1 MEKRYPAL
9 HIISLLF
16 KVLSV
21 VIVILGIVLIIVVL
35 AQGDTSLYLPR
46 VFGSTLL
53 TLGVVPIIIFTLISA
68 LILWGIAELLICLID
83 IENNTRV
90 MMTKETRAKEAE
102 AAPMA
107 VVTPPVLTPATP
119 GEQPAEA
126 EKPAEESEEK
136 KAAAALAERKQNLKD
151 ILNKKIW

>member
-21 VIVILGIVLIIVVL
+21 VIVVLGIVLIIAVL

-53 TLGVVPIIIFTLISA
+53 TLGVVPIILFTLISA
-68 LILWGIAELLICLID
+68 LILWGAAELVVCLID
-83 IENNTRV
+83 IENNTRS
-90 MMTKETRAKEAE
+90 MMTKELQPKETPVIP
-102 AAPMA
+102 AAA
-107 VVTPPVLTPATP
+107 VTPSAVTPATP
-119 GEQPAEA
+119 VAQPAQPE
-126 EKPAEESEEK
+126 EESEEK
-136 KAAAALAERKQNLKD
+136 KAAAALAARKQSFKD
-151 ILNKKIW
+151 VLNKKLW